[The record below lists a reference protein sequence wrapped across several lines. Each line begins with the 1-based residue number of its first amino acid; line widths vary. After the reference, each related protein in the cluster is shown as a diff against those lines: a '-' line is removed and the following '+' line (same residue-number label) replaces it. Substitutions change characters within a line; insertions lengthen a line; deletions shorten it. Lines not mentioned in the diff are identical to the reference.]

1 MKTTRK
7 SIVLSAFFVMISS
20 PLAQASSLFPTDLR
34 QAQALGSRF
43 LNPSQ
48 AYRFEV
54 GIDPVLVE
62 GPRVEIG
69 GTIIGMTGAIRFDE
83 KMYRRIEAADD
94 DLLEIIQI
102 VSSEERGAC
111 GFYREERLHLRVRLI
126 DHSRAQVVGAQLVV
140 GETSDRCHLSLDE
153 ISAQFRPDPREMC
166 ENILPIMSSS
176 VGASWVFTRGSQGN
190 ELRGFE
196 GNLQE
201 RSHPQSSLP
210 VPASLIAET
219 PEERIYFVPRLGS
232 TEPRAGLLLSCEIQQ
247 GSVRRLAER
256 TKLTCSDIPPAL
268 RLKATWLDC
277 R

>member
-1 MKTTRK
+1 MKRTRK
-7 SIVLSAFFVMISS
+7 RIVFSAFFVLISS
-20 PLAQASSLFPTDLR
+20 PLAQASHLFPTNLN

-43 LNPSQ
+43 LNASQ
-48 AYRFEV
+48 GYRFEV
-54 GIDPVLVE
+54 DIDAVLVE

-69 GTIIGMTGAIRFDE
+69 GTITGMTGAIRFDE

-176 VGASWVFTRGSQGN
+176 VGATWVFTRGTNGN

-196 GNLQE
+196 SNLQE

-219 PEERIYFVPRLGS
+219 PDERVYFVPRLGS
-232 TEPRAGLLLSCEIQQ
+232 NEPREGLLLACELNTAW
-247 GSVRRLAER
+247 VRRLAER
-256 TKLTCSDIPPAL
+256 TRLTCSDIPPAL
-268 RLKATWLDC
+268 RLKATGLDC